1 MSEMKV
7 LIIEDEPLIA
17 EDIAACLRRSDY
29 HVSAIVYA
37 AEDAIPEL
45 EKNVPDIVMIDIN
58 LNGGQEGIAIAAT
71 INQQY
76 QIPFIYLTSYSDR
89 RTLELAK
96 HTEPSG
102 YIVKPFTEAGLCATL
117 EIALHNFA
125 RKHQHQFPDLNLHKI
140 NQHLPSPL
148 SVREF
153 EVIQLIYE
161 GCSNHQIAE
170 RLYMSNN
177 TVKVHIKN
185 AYLKLD
191 AISRSTV
198 IARLRELMMKG

>member
-1 MSEMKV
+1 MNDIKV

-17 EDIAACLRRSDY
+17 EDIAACLKRSDY
-29 HVSAIVYA
+29 RVSGIVYS
-37 AEDAIPEL
+37 AEDALPEL
-45 EKNVPDIVMIDIN
+45 ASNPPDIAMIDIN
-58 LNGGQEGIAIAAT
+58 LNGGQEGIDIASA
-71 INQQY
+71 INQRFY
-76 QIPFIYLTSYSDR
+76 IPFVYLTSYSDR
-89 RTLELAK
+89 RTLEAAK
-96 HTEPSG
+96 KTGPSG

-117 EIALHNFA
+117 AIALHNYA
-125 RKHQHQFPDLNLHKI
+125 QKNKHQYPDLVLHKI

-148 SVREF
+148 SLREF
-153 EVIQLIYE
+153 EVIQLIYD

-170 RLYMSNN
+170 KLFVSTN

-198 IARLRELMMKG
+198 IVRLRELMLR

>member
-1 MSEMKV
+1 MNDIKV

-17 EDIAACLRRSDY
+17 EDIAACLKRSDY
-29 HVSAIVYA
+29 HVSGIVYS
-37 AEDAIPEL
+37 AEDALPEL
-45 EKNVPDIVMIDIN
+45 ARNPPDIAMIDIN
-58 LNGGQEGIAIAAT
+58 LNGGQEGIAIACA
-71 INQQY
+71 INERFY
-76 QIPFIYLTSYSDR
+76 IPFVYLTSYSDR
-89 RTLELAK
+89 RTLEVAK
-96 HTEPSG
+96 NTGPSG

-117 EIALHNFA
+117 EIALHNYA
-125 RKHQHQFPDLNLHKI
+125 QKNKHQYPDLVLHKI

-153 EVIQLIYE
+153 DVIQLIYD

-170 RLYMSNN
+170 KLFVSNN

-198 IARLRELMMKG
+198 IVRLRELMLK